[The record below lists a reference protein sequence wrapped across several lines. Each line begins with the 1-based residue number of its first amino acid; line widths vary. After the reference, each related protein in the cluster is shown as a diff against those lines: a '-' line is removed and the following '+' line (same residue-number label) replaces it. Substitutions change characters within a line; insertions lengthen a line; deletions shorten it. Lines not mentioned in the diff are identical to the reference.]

1 MTILD
6 EMPDIPPIKSS
17 MIVGHATV
25 DRGPGAR
32 GVAGMVTDSG
42 VLTYNASSERNGD
55 PRTCLRLSRS
65 PNEDVEQSQIGQP
78 CHVADALLGGWIVVF
93 VPGQGVAQSLD
104 GTG

>member
-6 EMPDIPPIKSS
+6 EMPGTPPIMSS

-25 DRGPGAR
+25 DRGPGA
-32 GVAGMVTDSG
+32 GSVTGTVTDSG

-55 PRTCLRLSRS
+55 PRTCLRPSRP
-65 PNEDVEQSQIGQP
+65 PNEDVEQSQISQP
-78 CHVADALLGGWIVVF
+78 CHVADALLDGWLVVF